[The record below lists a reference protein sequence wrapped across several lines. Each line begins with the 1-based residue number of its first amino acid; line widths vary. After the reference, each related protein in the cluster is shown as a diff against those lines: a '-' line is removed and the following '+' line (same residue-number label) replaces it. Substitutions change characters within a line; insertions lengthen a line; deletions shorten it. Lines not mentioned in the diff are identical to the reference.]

1 MFHKVI
7 PKALHQLTNLVA
19 IVSDLVGQDIIHVF
33 LQSSDPWGG
42 LCVLLDI
49 DAHVEFRLEEG
60 KNNFLFHIVVHPNV
74 FRKRETI
81 PSKCSLVFLLHKW
94 GVVVDRIE
102 GANENVVNENH
113 LNGKC
118 GDMVL
123 EIPVWGV
130 GDWNKCEAILP
141 ASNLRGR
148 HQSKRTKGY
157 FGVTRPFMKQD
168 WELQSSGRSCGC
180 K

>member
-1 MFHKVI
+1 M
-7 PKALHQLTNLVA
+7 
-19 IVSDLVGQDIIHVF
+19 
-33 LQSSDPWGG
+33 
-42 LCVLLDI
+42 
-49 DAHVEFRLEEG
+49 
-60 KNNFLFHIVVHPNV
+60 
-74 FRKRETI
+74 
-81 PSKCSLVFLLHKW
+81 
-94 GVVVDRIE
+94 VDRIE

-168 WELQSSGRSCGC
+168 
-180 K
+180 